1 MPKVITSREAAALVQ
16 DNMTVAVGGFI
27 TYGVPEDCLVS
38 LQKRYVE
45 TSSPKD
51 LTCCTS
57 RQWATAQRAGPTTL
71 GSRACASV

>member
-38 LQKRYVE
+38 LQKRFVE
-45 TSSPKD
+45 IVRKM
-51 LTCCTS
+51 
-57 RQWATAQRAGPTTL
+57 
-71 GSRACASV
+71 VV

>member
-38 LQKRYVE
+38 LQN
-45 TSSPKD
+45 
-51 LTCCTS
+51 
-57 RQWATAQRAGPTTL
+57 ATWRPAAPRT
-71 GSRACASV
+71 

>member
-45 TSSPKD
+45 TGSPKD
-51 LTCCTS
+51 LTLLHI
-57 RQWATAQRAGPTTL
+57 AAVGDGAQGGANHFGEPGL
-71 GSRACASV
+71 C